1 MSIMQIFQNM
11 QELANQAN
19 EQRYQDILGVIGQT
33 QESVRGTYDEIG
45 GLLAN
50 LGESSRENIQR
61 QEERGKAQSY
71 QSLIN
76 RGLGG
81 STIKDAMERRI
92 GEQADIAEGQ
102 LDESLRA
109 QQAGVLQQLA
119 GAEERMGSF
128 LAQMMEARTDQGPP
142 ADLYSSL
149 LQQQAAAGGGGRG
162 GGAIVNNRPAVSLG
176 QMFQERMF
184 GGSGLSGGVPMGVG
198 SASFGRGG
206 STFSNPSGAAGAMFG
221 GPRMPEGSTTYLGGG
236 GTVEY
241 SPSGAEPAETAV
253 PAGESQ
259 AGGGGGG
266 EAMQINW
273 DAMGYRIFL
282 PQLES
287 MYGRDLKQEAQDA
300 GYQPIAMGYWGKR

>member
-11 QELANQAN
+11 QDLANQAN

-33 QESVRGTYDEIG
+33 QESVRGTYDEISD
-45 GLLAN
+45 LLAN

-149 LQQQAAAGGGGRG
+149 LQQQAAASGGGGG
-162 GGAIVNNRPAVSLG
+162 GIINNRPAVSLG

-184 GGSGLSGGVPMGVG
+184 GGSGSRGGGIPMGVG
-198 SASFGRGG
+198 SASFGPDTGGGMGGGG
-206 STFSNPSGAAGAMFG
+206 SMASAMFG
-221 GPRMPEGSTTYLGGG
+221 APRMPEGSTTYLGGG
-236 GTVEY
+236 GTVQFT
-241 SPSGAEPAETAV
+241 PSGMEPAETAV
-253 PAGESQ
+253 PGGESQ
-259 AGGGGGG
+259 AGGGG
-266 EAMQINW
+266 ETMQINW

-287 MYGRDLKQEAQDA
+287 MYGRDLKQEARDA
-300 GYQPIAMGYWGKR
+300 GYQPIAMGYWGKG